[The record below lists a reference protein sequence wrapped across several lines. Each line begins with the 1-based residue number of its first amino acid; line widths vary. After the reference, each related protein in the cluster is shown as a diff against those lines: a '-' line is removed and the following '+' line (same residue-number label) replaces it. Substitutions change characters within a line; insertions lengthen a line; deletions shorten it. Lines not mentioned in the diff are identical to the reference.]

1 MATSLIRRQ
10 PALLLLLSL
19 VLALFVGLASPAFQP
34 AASAQD
40 SALVLHD
47 QSVEIDF
54 PQQITF
60 NLNIDSPEP
69 VERIELRYQPE
80 FSEAASAER
89 PDFEQGSTSIDTSY
103 ALDLRTRYLPPGIN
117 VDYRW
122 IITLENGQTLETE
135 QQRFFFIDN
144 RYDWQVNSEDLVSIY
159 YYDGGSGFG
168 DLAMDVTNRTIER
181 FGSDFDVQ
189 IDEPIH
195 IVIYGSVGDFQ
206 DALPYNSPEWI
217 GGFADP
223 GQNLIVAGISPGDGA
238 ASEMGRMLTHEVIH
252 LLVAQA
258 TWNPFNSAP
267 RWLDEGLAI
276 NYQEVREERFRRV
289 LDLAVNEGRLIP
301 LPALRSSF
309 PSDPDLAIQSYAQSE
324 SVVEFL
330 IEEYGHDAIASILDA
345 YRQGVSHGDAVIEG
359 MGMTLQE
366 IDEEWRDWLDYEGDE
381 QEIAGTGQTTPA
393 SPDTLDRVEDALTNL
408 GLMPVLVIGG
418 AIVVVMGL
426 VRMVQ
431 AINVRDLDED
441 VGPDVEYYGQ
451 DMFDEEEEI
460 FDGDVLDDEALMAD
474 PDDPAGPRQP

>member
-1 MATSLIRRQ
+1 MTPDLIRRQ
-10 PALLLLLSL
+10 PALILLFSL
-19 VLALFVGLASPAFQP
+19 VLALFVGLATPAFSSD
-34 AASAQD
+34 ASAQD
-40 SALVLHD
+40 GNLVLND

-60 NLNIDSPEP
+60 NLEIDSPEP
-69 VERIELRYQPE
+69 VQRLELRYQPV
-80 FSEAASAER
+80 FADAASAER
-89 PDFEQGSTSIDTSY
+89 PDFEQGATSISTSY
-103 ALDLRTRYLPPGIN
+103 ELDLRTRYLPPGID

-122 IITLENGQTLETE
+122 IITLESGEILETE
-135 QQRFFFIDN
+135 QERFFFIDN
-144 RYDWQVNSEDLVSIY
+144 RYDWQVKTEDLVSIY

-189 IDEPIH
+189 IDEPIN
-195 IVIYGSVGDFQ
+195 IVIYGSVSDFQ

-223 GQNLIVAGISPGDGA
+223 GQNLIVAGISPGEGA
-238 ASEMGRMLTHEVIH
+238 ATEMGRMLTHEVIH

-289 LDLAVNEGRLIP
+289 LDLAVDEGRLIP

-330 IEEYGHDAIASILDA
+330 IENYGHEAIASILDA
-345 YRQGVSHGDAVIEG
+345 YSEGVPHSEAVVVG
-359 MGMTLQE
+359 MGMTLEE
-366 IDEEWRDWLDYEGDE
+366 IDDEWTAWLGYDGDAAGVDHTEAPSPGTME
-381 QEIAGTGQTTPA
+381 QT
-393 SPDTLDRVEDALTNL
+393 EDMLANF
-408 GLMPVLVIGG
+408 GLMPILVIGG
-418 AIVVVMGL
+418 AIVVIMGL

-431 AINVRDLDED
+431 AVNVRDLDED
-441 VGPDVEYYGQ
+441 VSPDVEYYGQ
-451 DMFDEEEEI
+451 DMYEEDELFE
-460 FDGDVLDDEALMAD
+460 GDVLEDDALE
-474 PDDPAGPRQP
+474 DDDDRPRGTPPTLT